1 MSNLNR
7 LKDLDYNSS
16 DAGSDVDDK
25 IHYSLAFDTLGFDS
39 LELDIAWEDI
49 AWEDILTL
57 EPEWGDRNWVDS
69 NWDPVKG
76 DTNWE
81 NFFNYNDTV

>member
-39 LELDIAWEDI
+39 LESDIA
-49 AWEDILTL
+49 
-57 EPEWGDRNWVDS
+57 
-69 NWDPVKG
+69 
-76 DTNWE
+76 
-81 NFFNYNDTV
+81 

>member
-39 LELDIAWEDI
+39 LAFDTLGFDSLELDTLAFDSLELDIA
-49 AWEDILTL
+49 
-57 EPEWGDRNWVDS
+57 
-69 NWDPVKG
+69 
-76 DTNWE
+76 
-81 NFFNYNDTV
+81 

>member
-39 LELDIAWEDI
+39 LELVIA
-49 AWEDILTL
+49 
-57 EPEWGDRNWVDS
+57 
-69 NWDPVKG
+69 
-76 DTNWE
+76 
-81 NFFNYNDTV
+81 